1 MNDTAGSAE
10 LFVNIVEG
18 RRSLREF
25 KPDPVSRQII
35 ESVFGVA
42 QRAPSNCNTQPWF
55 VHIVTGDTLESIA
68 HGIARQVRGG

>member
-10 LFVNIVEG
+10 LFLHIVEG

-55 VHIVTGDTLESIA
+55 VHIVTGDTLEA
-68 HGIARQVRGG
+68 LRTGIAGQVRGG